1 MGNALTHE
9 HPLPCA
15 RAHVWT
21 ESLHTVV
28 GRLMSESKVGFSA
41 ISGFRHP
48 VISAHLPAECGSDT
62 ALSDWANKGLSLS
75 LPHAHTHTHTR
86 KTHTTLV

>member
-1 MGNALTHE
+1 MGNTLTRE
-9 HPLPCA
+9 HPLPCGRA
-15 RAHVWT
+15 RVWT

-28 GRLMSESKVGFSA
+28 ERVMSESEVGFST

-62 ALSDWANKGLSLS
+62 ALSDWANKDPSLS
-75 LPHAHTHTHTR
+75 LPHAHTHTH